1 MAKLTDKIK
10 IDLDEIRMLVL
21 GTQVLTSLQ
30 FELSFQSSFDTAPL
44 LAQRLVLVGLF
55 LLLCALILLL
65 WGPAYHRIAW
75 KGKCSTDANRFM
87 TSVLC
92 AALWPLAA
100 GLGLDGFIA
109 VDRLFGNA
117 WGIAAGTGVSAVCA
131 SLWFVLSGWARRSPP
146 PEVVRMKQEN
156 QREQSQEPKLHERV
170 NQVLTE
176 ARVVL
181 PGAQAMLGFAFI
193 TMFTREFDRLPV
205 SSKVLHLA
213 CIGMIA
219 LTVVLLLTPA
229 AFHRIAE
236 AGEDSERLVKVA
248 SRCVVGALLPLA
260 LAISGDYFVV
270 ARKIAGSTTLAAVTS
285 GLLLIACLGLWF
297 GYTWLRRM
305 QLEPGARR
313 RSPDVAQAV

>member
-1 MAKLTDKIK
+1 MAKLSDRIK
-10 IDLDEIRMLVL
+10 IALDEIRMLVL

-30 FELSFQSSFDTAPL
+30 FELSFQSSFNTAPL
-44 LAQRLVLVGLF
+44 LSQRLVLVGLF

-75 KGKCSTDANRFM
+75 KGKCNSDTDRFM

-100 GLGLDGFIA
+100 GLGVDGFIA
-109 VDRLFGNA
+109 VDRLFGNS
-117 WGIAAGTGVSAVCA
+117 WGIVAGGGTSAVCA
-131 SLWFVLSGWARRSPP
+131 SLWFVLSGWARRCPP
-146 PEVVRMKQEN
+146 PEVVRMKQGNEP
-156 QREQSQEPKLHERV
+156 ELSQEPKLHERV

-193 TMFTREFDRLPV
+193 TMFTREFDRLAIT
-205 SSKVLHLA
+205 SKVIHLA
-213 CIGMIA
+213 CIGLIA
-219 LTVVLLLTPA
+219 LTVVLLMTPA

-260 LAISGDYFVV
+260 LAISGDFFVV
-270 ARKIAGSTTLAAVTS
+270 ARKIAGSVTLAAVTS
-285 GLLLIACLGLWF
+285 GILLILCLGLWF
-297 GYTWLRRM
+297 GYTWFRRM
-305 QLEPGARR
+305 QLDPAARH